1 MRKSNY
7 GLIICISVFFLGLS
21 LWAILGKTPDYSDS
35 ERRVL
40 ASLPQLSVESVLSG
54 EFAKDFDTYA
64 TERFPVR
71 DVWRSI
77 KAYAQTKVF
86 AQKDNNGIYTAG
98 GHISKMEYPMDELM
112 LDHAIQTFDKVKE
125 MYLDESEV
133 YLAVIPD
140 KNRYLAEE
148 SVHLTMDYEVFA
160 EYIREEM
167 DYAKYVEIADLL
179 EADDYYYTDT
189 HWKQESIVDV
199 AERLADKMGVSVSS
213 EYEVKR
219 LEIPFEGVYVG
230 QSMLKCEP
238 DTIQYLSN
246 DAIEQAEVTGAKAVY
261 DMQKANGKDPYELFL
276 SGNQP
281 VVTMKNILNNSGKR
295 LVIFRDSFGA
305 SIAPLLLEAY
315 SEIVLVDLRYIA
327 SDKVGEYVEFEGADV
342 LFLYSTMMLN
352 NSMGIK

>member
-1 MRKSNY
+1 MRKKNH
-7 GLIICISVFFLGLS
+7 GLIICVSVFFLGLS
-21 LWAILGKTPDYSDS
+21 LWAVLGKTPDYSNS

-98 GHISKMEYPMDELM
+98 GHISKMEYPMNEPM

-148 SVHLTMDYEVFA
+148 SSHLTMDYEVFA

-246 DAIEQAEVTGAKAVY
+246 DAIEQAEITGAKAVY

-281 VVTMKNILNNSGKR
+281 VVTMKNLLNNSGKR
-295 LVIFRDSFGA
+295 LVIFRDSFGS

>member
-1 MRKSNY
+1 MRKKNH

-21 LWAILGKTPDYSDS
+21 LWAILGKTPEYSNS

-77 KAYAQTKVF
+77 KAYTQTKVF

-98 GHISKMEYPMDELM
+98 GHISKMEYPMNTPM
-112 LDHAIQTFDKVKE
+112 LDHAIEKFDKVKE
-125 MYLDESEV
+125 MYLEESEV

-148 SVHLTMDYEVFA
+148 SGHLTMDYEVFA

-213 EYEVKR
+213 EYEVNR

-281 VVTMKNILNNSGKR
+281 VVTINNLLNNSGKR
-295 LVIFRDSFGA
+295 LVIFRDSFGS

-327 SDKVGEYVEFEGADV
+327 SDKVGEYVEFEYADV